1 MRRGTVFWDFINTE
15 TEEKEMSVFKEIKP
29 GKIEGNIFDLVGREW
44 MLVTAGVPDHFN
56 TMTASWGGAGILW
69 SKPVA
74 FSFIRP
80 QRYTY
85 EFLQKYD
92 GYTLSFFG
100 DSCREALNLCGS
112 RSGRDTDKV
121 RESGLTPA
129 FSGDAV
135 YFDEA
140 RLVLVC
146 RKLYAQD
153 LTKESF
159 IDKEIANTYTDTD
172 LHRVYVGE
180 IERVLVKE

>member
-1 MRRGTVFWDFINTE
+1 
-15 TEEKEMSVFKEIKP
+15 MSLFNEIKP
-29 GKIEGNIFDLVGREW
+29 GKIRDNIFEMIGREW
-44 MLVTAGVPDHFN
+44 MLVTAGVPGSFN

-85 EFLQKYD
+85 EFLQKHD
-92 GYTLSFFG
+92 GYTLSFF
-100 DSCREALNLCGS
+100 DESYREALNLCGS

-121 RESGLTPA
+121 KVTGLTPA
-129 FSGDAV
+129 YSGDAV

-140 RLVLVC
+140 KLVLIC

-153 LTKESF
+153 LTLSGF
-159 IDKEIANTYTDTD
+159 VDKEIAGTYSGND
-172 LHRVYVGE
+172 LHRVFVGE
-180 IERVLVKE
+180 IEKVLEKA